1 VFWSISTN
9 IPQATGQRTGKK
21 KLKRLEDF
29 STSITYSKEIHS
41 MPPHEAQI
49 SVLRPATMEDHTL
62 SHKWDDFAPQ

>member
-1 VFWSISTN
+1 
-9 IPQATGQRTGKK
+9 
-21 KLKRLEDF
+21 
-29 STSITYSKEIHS
+29 